1 MTLFFG
7 IIGALGWLIFSAYE
21 EMSGKRYSFH
31 DENRMMYMTAFIITG
46 ALAMLALCVFVAIGS
61 WGGVA
66 FCLFIICFC
75 VLCAYMLYDRVQK
88 GRGKRG

>member
-21 EMSGKRYSFH
+21 EVTGKRYSFH
-31 DENRMMYMTAFIITG
+31 DENRMMYMTAFIIT
-46 ALAMLALCVFVAIGS
+46 AAVATLALCVFVAIGS
-61 WGGVA
+61 WVAVA
-66 FCLFIICFC
+66 FCLFIIFLC
-75 VLCAYMLYDRVQK
+75 VLCAYMLYDHVQR

>member
-21 EMSGKRYSFH
+21 EMSGKKYSFH
-31 DENRMMYMTAFIITG
+31 DENRMMYMTAFIIAAVIAVI
-46 ALAMLALCVFVAIGS
+46 ALFFFAAIGS
-61 WGGVA
+61 WGAVL
-66 FCLFIICFC
+66 FCLVVIGLCA
-75 VLCAYMLYDRVQK
+75 LCAYMLYDQVQK

>member
-21 EMSGKRYSFH
+21 EMSGKKYSFH
-31 DENRMMYMTAFIITG
+31 DENRMMYMTAFIIT
-46 ALAMLALCVFVAIGS
+46 AVFAVLAACFFASTGS

-66 FCLFIICFC
+66 FCIFVVGLCI
-75 VLCAYMLYDRVQK
+75 LCAYMLYDRVQK
-88 GRGKRG
+88 GGGKRG

>member
-21 EMSGKRYSFH
+21 EMSGKKYSFH
-31 DENRMMYMTAFIITG
+31 DEGRMMYMTAFIIT
-46 ALAMLALCVFVAIGS
+46 AVLAVLATCLFVAIGS
-61 WGGVA
+61 WGGAA
-66 FCLFIICFC
+66 FCLFVVGLC
-75 VLCAYMLYDRVQK
+75 VLCAYMFYEQVQK